1 MIRMALRLRGVR
13 VLMDRGRRVNEV
25 LYNVGASARTTVCA
39 SGSAATTADT
49 NATTK
54 YADVDSA
61 LGGYRGQD
69 AFITGMIYAL
79 SKRLLPGAPY
89 AHGPSGSGAAEASRS
104 EGRRWKLGEC
114 LTRRLAGGALS
125 PLIFPALPSDLWS
138 RGTVLSMVCRA
149 LGRVP
154 DLLRARRAC
163 LHTSRLGQGV
173 PKGGWKDELR

>member
-13 VLMDRGRRVNEV
+13 VLMDRGQQSVHPVPQQPPQTQTQQQNTQTQTQRSEDIGV
-25 LYNVGASARTTVCA
+25 
-39 SGSAATTADT
+39 
-49 NATTK
+49 
-54 YADVDSA
+54 
-61 LGGYRGQD
+61 QD

-89 AHGPSGSGAAEASRS
+89 APGQSGSGAAEASRS
-104 EGRRWKLGEC
+104 EGGRWKLGEC
-114 LTRRLAGGALS
+114 LTRRLAGGASS

-163 LHTSRLGQGV
+163 LHTSRLGCGL
-173 PKGGWKDELR
+173 PKGGWRDELR